1 MKNVPFIDTDTGK
14 NKTSF
19 NEKELRNHKVLNQSQ
34 LTALPPEHQTDLLEI
49 ASACLPKL
57 DICRETIH
65 IIYLSRTWHNKT
77 IRKILVSFLVASKTF
92 LSLWHS
98 T

>member
-19 NEKELRNHKVLNQSQ
+19 NEKELRNHKVLNQLQ
-34 LTALPPEHQTDLLEI
+34 LTALPPEHQMDLLEI